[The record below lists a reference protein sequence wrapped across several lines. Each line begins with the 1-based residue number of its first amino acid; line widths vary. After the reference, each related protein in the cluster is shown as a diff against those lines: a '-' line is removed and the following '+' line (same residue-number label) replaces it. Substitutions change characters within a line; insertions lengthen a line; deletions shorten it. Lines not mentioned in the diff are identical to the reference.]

1 VAVKVLNA
9 SSRDESWVRDRF
21 AYEVAALRSVD
32 HPGVSPI
39 LDSWVS
45 PAGEPCLVMPFL
57 EGPTLRTEMA
67 SGPLSPD
74 RVARIVRKLGSALAE
89 VHGRGIVH
97 RDLKPEN
104 VILWKSAPEGERPI
118 LIDFGMAS
126 LRGTENRMWNTTLLG
141 GSLHYMAPERLT
153 GHYSQASDIYSFGV
167 MILEMLSGKRLA
179 DLGVMVTDGA
189 FPDAL
194 GRALAHVVA
203 PENLPL
209 LVENLR
215 QCYSAEPQRRP
226 SDVGPWAEAAASC
239 LAIQRSP

>member
-1 VAVKVLNA
+1 M
-9 SSRDESWVRDRF
+9 
-21 AYEVAALRSVD
+21 AA
-32 HPGVSPI
+32 
-39 LDSWVS
+39 
-45 PAGEPCLVMPFL
+45 
-57 EGPTLRTEMA
+57 
-67 SGPLSPD
+67 GPLSPD

-153 GHYSQASDIYSFGV
+153 GHYSQASDLYSFGV
-167 MILEMLSGKRLA
+167 VILEMLSGKRLA
-179 DLGVMVTDGA
+179 DLGVMVTDDA

-194 GRALAHVVA
+194 GQALSHSVV
-203 PENLPL
+203 PENLAP

-215 QCYSAEPQRRP
+215 RCYSAEPQRRP
-226 SDVGPWAEAAASC
+226 SEVGPWAETVAS
-239 LAIQRSP
+239 LLDRL